1 MSNYKRLFLEQYQYI
16 FITIVTHNRN
26 PILVENIETLKES
39 IKNTHFKY
47 NFDIVAIAIMPDHL
61 HMIIKV
67 DNINDYPKIIY
78 SMKYYFSKYINVEK
92 ISLSESKIKKGEKGV
107 WQRRYWE
114 HTIRNEQDFYRHLDY
129 IHYNPIKHNLVKSS
143 KDYKYTTFE
152 KFVKL
157 GLYEENWCTFE
168 NKNKIADLDFE

>member
-1 MSNYKRLFLEQYQYI
+1 
-16 FITIVTHNRN
+16 
-26 PILVENIETLKES
+26 
-39 IKNTHFKY
+39 
-47 NFDIVAIAIMPDHL
+47 MPDHL

-157 GLYEENWCTFE
+157 GLYEENWWNFE

>member
-61 HMIIKV
+61 HMIIKEFAEKLTFFSQIMG
-67 DNINDYPKIIY
+67 NCFRG
-78 SMKYYFSKYINVEK
+78 KYF
-92 ISLSESKIKKGEKGV
+92 
-107 WQRRYWE
+107 
-114 HTIRNEQDFYRHLDY
+114 
-129 IHYNPIKHNLVKSS
+129 
-143 KDYKYTTFE
+143 
-152 KFVKL
+152 
-157 GLYEENWCTFE
+157 GL
-168 NKNKIADLDFE
+168 

>member
-157 GLYEENWCTFE
+157 GLYEKNWCNFE